1 MADSIGPHSYVGIKQ
16 FLVHLKSTKD
26 LELLSKCK
34 LNILID
40 LILEKSKPEGVLNN
54 VVNILNFTKI
64 FKIILRILFQHSP
77 QKSSQGSH

>member
-1 MADSIGPHSYVGIKQ
+1 M
-16 FLVHLKSTKD
+16 FLVCRCLASRQSVRRQRNCEQVCQGAKRVYCRH
-26 LELLSKCK
+26 
-34 LNILID
+34 D